1 MMELQT
7 NSMTVPSYSKSKTKR
22 SESPK
27 MIFKENMPIRAPPG
41 LELLENEPAKIPT
54 EKKPCKLSL
63 VDLCGPTEDTQPLAS
78 PPGLEDVAPPPGLEF
93 MKNMSNAEKGMESD
107 DTLSTTGS
115 GRQLSENEESASDG
129 EKPAKQ
135 TLCLGSLVLAER
147 NELKASAKMFT
158 PMLSATGPATDE
170 IQRTPLR
177 TKLRTRADLF
187 VPTQAAPTQSNN
199 GYPFLPSSAVKE
211 TWQKWHMRNAMFGG
225 QMDGV
230 SSYDTSV
237 GSYSENTEAW
247 TSSYE
252 NAQFE
257 NMTDSYENM
266 GEWYSEDKWEYE
278 A

>member
-1 MMELQT
+1 MMELQE
-7 NSMTVPSYSKSKTKR
+7 NNIMTVPTYSKTKR

-27 MIFKENMPIRAPPG
+27 MIIKEDMPFRAPPG

-63 VDLCGPTEDTQPLAS
+63 MDLCAPAEDTPTLAS

-93 MKNMSNAEKGMESD
+93 MKMSNAEKDMESD
-107 DTLSTTGS
+107 DTCATTGS
-115 GRQLSENEESASDG
+115 GRRLFDYEDSGSDG
-129 EKPAKQ
+129 EKQGKQ

-158 PMLSATGPATDE
+158 PMLSAAGASPASDE

-187 VPTQAAPTQSNN
+187 VPVQATPSQSNN
-199 GYPFLPSSAVKE
+199 VYPFLPASAVKE
-211 TWQKWHMRNAMFGG
+211 TWQKWHLRNAMMGV
-225 QMDGV
+225 DGV
-230 SSYDTSV
+230 SSYDTSI
-237 GSYSENTEAW
+237 GSYSENTVDW

-252 NAQFE
+252 
-257 NMTDSYENM
+257 DM
-266 GEWYSEDKWEYE
+266 GEWYSEKWQYE